1 MQEFTGERYIPSL
14 RGRIRYE
21 HLHRYAAASELVRD
35 KDVLDVACGEGYG
48 SAILAGSARTVLG
61 IDNASE
67 VIDHA
72 SSAYAS
78 VSNLRFQVG
87 DARKLPLESNSVDT
101 VVSFETL
108 EHLAEQDSMLAEIV
122 RVLRPDGI
130 LLLSSP
136 NRDVYSVEGGEKNVF
151 HVRELDEGELKD
163 LLSRHFRYARLM
175 GQRFVLNSVLHGIG
189 TEQDTSYRSFV
200 ASDAGALMAKV
211 PQPGHTMYFLAVC
224 SNSQELPVLQS
235 SVLFDE
241 ADDLFIEQEK
251 VLRWASG
258 VHLEME
264 QVRSQFDEAVGERN
278 RFASQIGQLR
288 DENAGLAARLDQ
300 ISADREEVLGRLDN
314 LRAENIGLVAR
325 LDQKSAEKKEL
336 LMRLEQL
343 AAEQDETGQQ
353 LARLTGLYTVL
364 KEGHERV
371 EAELQK
377 CRLQCAELESQLA
390 GSQLALEEQEDQSR
404 ELRRR
409 LEAKEA
415 VLAASQAEFSAFQ
428 SELVSRAGSLAA
440 ALAAVKNELATARQ
454 ELAVA
459 RHDLGMA
466 GHEEGSLREALRSA
480 VEEVQSSA
488 MMQAAERERNIQLR
502 HYYDELEQKY
512 RAVITSRSW
521 WMTKP
526 LRFAA
531 RLLRGEIAGAF
542 ETSRPAILR
551 FLKSWY
557 HRMPLSRGIRTRLV
571 NLVFRR
577 FGSYFNGV
585 IAYEA
590 WKQAQGQISL
600 PAISQGAV
608 AGQDIA
614 IELEKLGFT
623 QAENPRVSVI
633 IPAYGNLPVTL
644 ACLKAVAASQTA
656 APFEVIVIE
665 DASGDTEILR
675 LQDVPGLR
683 FISNPENL
691 GFIRSCNRAA
701 GAARGQYLLFLNNDT
716 EVQPGWLD
724 SLLELFER
732 QDGCGMAGS
741 RLVYPDGR
749 QQEAGGILWDDASA
763 WNFGRLDDPALSQYN
778 YVHEADYVSGA
789 SLMVPAALFSELGGF
804 DEHYAPAYC
813 EDSDLAFRIRER
825 GLKVYFQPRSTVVH
839 HEGISH
845 GTDLQSGG
853 KSYQA
858 VNQKKFAARWGETL
872 RREHFPNA
880 EGVFLAKDR
889 SVLRKTILVIDHY
902 VPQPDRDA
910 GSRTIWQFLQ
920 VLTAQGMSVKF
931 WPDNLWY
938 DPVYTEKLQQAGV
951 EVFYGGQFLGGLE
964 PWLEKNGQYLDY
976 VLLSRPHISAPLID
990 LVKRHCAG
998 KILYYGHDIH
1008 HLRLQKQMELGHE
1021 AGLERDMRTCRDWEH
1036 QLWQKA
1042 DAVYYPADFEKA
1054 HIDAWAEETGAKV
1067 AAYEIPPYAFDSFPD
1082 AAPSQVSRRNG
1093 IMFVAGFGHPP
1104 NVQAAH
1110 WLVEEVMPLI
1120 WQQDPDLDLYI
1131 IGSNPQ
1137 ASVLALG
1144 SRRVHVTGYVDDAT
1158 LAAHYGERRVSVAP
1172 LLYGGGMKGKVVE
1185 AMRFGLPCVTSP
1197 AGAQGLEDAQG
1208 ILRVAGD
1215 PADFAAQVLELLGN
1229 DAAWEAQ
1236 SRRSQDYARR
1246 MFSPER
1252 IWQVFAQEVDASPY
1266 PSAQARLEHIRS
1278 LKGH

>member
-1 MQEFTGERYIPSL
+1 MEMQEFTGERYIPSL

-21 HLHRYAAASELVRD
+21 HLHRYAAASELVRN

-61 IDNASE
+61 IDNAGD

-87 DARKLPLESNSVDT
+87 DARQLPLESSSVDV

-108 EHLAEQDSMLAEIV
+108 EHLAEQDEMLAEIV

-130 LLLSSP
+130 LILSSP
-136 NRDVYSVEGGEKNVF
+136 NRDVYSDESSEQNVF
-151 HVRELDEGELKD
+151 HVRELDESELKG
-163 LLSRHFRYARLM
+163 LLSRHFRYSRLM
-175 GQRFVLNSVLHGIG
+175 GQRFVLNSVLHGLG
-189 TEQDTSYRSFV
+189 TEQDASYRSFV
-200 ASDAGALMAKV
+200 ASGSRTIMPQV

-224 SNSQELPVLQS
+224 SNSPDLPALQP

-264 QVRSQFDEAVGERN
+264 QVRSQFDEVAGERD
-278 RFASQIGQLR
+278 RAASQLGQIR
-288 DENAGLAARLDQ
+288 DENAGLARRLDQ
-300 ISADREEVLGRLDN
+300 ISAEKEEILARLDT
-314 LRAENIGLVAR
+314 LRADNIGLGAR

-336 LMRLEQL
+336 MARLDKL
-343 AAEQDETGQQ
+343 AAEHDETGQQ
-353 LARLTGLYTVL
+353 LARLTGFHTVL

-390 GSQLALEEQEDQSR
+390 GSRHALEEQEEQSR
-404 ELRRR
+404 ELKKR
-409 LEAKEA
+409 LEAKDA
-415 VLAASQAEFSAFQ
+415 VLSASQAEFSAFQ
-428 SELVSRAGSLAA
+428 NELVSRAGPLASALASVKKELAA
-440 ALAAVKNELATARQ
+440 TRHELVMARQ
-454 ELAVA
+454 EE
-459 RHDLGMA
+459 D
-466 GHEEGSLREALRSA
+466 SLRQALHST

-488 MMQAAERERNIQLR
+488 TVQVAERERNVQLR

-521 WMTKP
+521 RMTKP

-531 RLLRGEIAGAF
+531 RLMRGEIAGAF

-551 FLKSWY
+551 FLKRWY
-557 HRMPLSRGIRTRLV
+557 HRMPLSRGMRTRLL
-571 NLVFRR
+571 NLLFHR
-577 FGSYFNGV
+577 FGSYFKGV

-590 WKQAQGQISL
+590 WKQAQGQTSL

-608 AGQDIA
+608 ADHEIG
-614 IELEKLGFT
+614 IELQRLGFA
-623 QAENPRVSVI
+623 QVKGPKVSVI

-644 ACLKAVAASQTA
+644 ACLKAVAASQTDA
-656 APFEVIVIE
+656 SFEVIVIE
-665 DASGDTEILR
+665 DASGDGDMAR

-683 FISNPENL
+683 FISNQENL

-724 SLLELFER
+724 SMLELFER
-732 QDGCGMAGS
+732 QDGCGMVGS

-804 DEHYAPAYC
+804 DEYYAPAYC
-813 EDSDLAFRIRER
+813 EDSDLAFRIRQR

-858 VNQKKFAARWGETL
+858 VNQKKFAERWGETL
-872 RREHFPNA
+872 EREHFPNA
-880 EGVFLAKDR
+880 EAVFLAKDR

-938 DPVYTEKLQQAGV
+938 DPVYTEKLQQTGV
-951 EVFYGGQFLGGLE
+951 EVFYGVQFLGGLE
-964 PWLEKNGQYLDY
+964 PWLEQNGQYLDY

-998 KILYYGHDIH
+998 KVLYYGHDIH
-1008 HLRLQKQMELGHE
+1008 YLRLQKQMELGYE

-1082 AAPSQVSRRNG
+1082 AAAGQVSRRNG

-1110 WLVEEVMPLI
+1110 WLVEEVMPLV
-1120 WQQDPDLDLYI
+1120 WQQEPDLDLYI

-1197 AGAQGLEDAQG
+1197 AGAQGLEDAEG
-1208 ILRVAGD
+1208 TLRVAES
-1215 PADFAAQVLELLGN
+1215 PADFAAQILELLGS
-1229 DAAWEAQ
+1229 DAAWQAQ
-1236 SRRSQDYARR
+1236 SRQSQDYARR